1 MPHNIIH
8 RSMEQASDI
17 TISQHDKAKIILT
30 EPEATNIS
38 QLLTTSFSCE
48 PTNNWERTLPTE
60 VTLIFGRFLQAEE
73 IAATDFPEH
82 YFNFVAYNKL
92 SDRLAARN
100 PILTVV
106 TQLASLFGTKWH
118 GTLMYTNTTQWK
130 SRSLLLSVHVTT
142 TTTMVHPPTIVRLF
156 RLLYILANLKPVP
169 LDTRPQLS
177 GTSATHYYFNPSIP
191 ETQLIRQHVSGL
203 PQKLLSI
210 LSAHKGAGA
219 IKSARHMDKNSK
231 KSNPFQSA
239 RTTEHRRLKLTV
251 NVNNGSAT
259 TTMPTSRRPDFVL
272 DKVFERI
279 QAPEGHHTS
288 PEPEAAVTTHQD
300 PAEYHG
306 QGFEQGTSS
315 ENPDLP
321 KPPTPPTPHTPP
333 TTISQQS
340 IIETNIQMSSEQEP
354 IDKEGAHKKLP
365 KESTR
370 KTLFGHQPEADPIQV
385 PKKQKTDP

>member
-1 MPHNIIH
+1 
-8 RSMEQASDI
+8 
-17 TISQHDKAKIILT
+17 
-30 EPEATNIS
+30 
-38 QLLTTSFSCE
+38 
-48 PTNNWERTLPTE
+48 
-60 VTLIFGRFLQAEE
+60 
-73 IAATDFPEH
+73 
-82 YFNFVAYNKL
+82 
-92 SDRLAARN
+92 
-100 PILTVV
+100 
-106 TQLASLFGTKWH
+106 
-118 GTLMYTNTTQWK
+118 
-130 SRSLLLSVHVTT
+130 
-142 TTTMVHPPTIVRLF
+142 
-156 RLLYILANLKPVP
+156 
-169 LDTRPQLS
+169 
-177 GTSATHYYFNPSIP
+177 
-191 ETQLIRQHVSGL
+191 L

-370 KTLFGHQPEADPIQV
+370 KTLFGHQPEADPIQKIDMDDDHINHYINPPLKAV
-385 PKKQKTDP
+385 SLDPPPRDNSQHTLLKDEKTNDDDQHRLLKDEKTNDDDQRLQNSNPGWLDKDIIITSL